1 MGIIKNVLK
10 SDPVSLSAETR
21 RRYGMA
27 CGLLGIIL
35 NALLFAGKL
44 FAGMLSGSVAVTADA
59 FNNLSDA
66 GSSIVSMLGFKL
78 AGQKADSYHPFGH
91 GRMEYVAGLIVAML
105 IVLMGAELA
114 QSGLEKIA
122 EPQQVTFTALTAVIL
137 SASIAVKLFM
147 FAYNRVIGSRIGSV
161 SMLAAST
168 DSISDTAATAV
179 VLISAVVSH
188 FTGIQ
193 IDGWCGTAVGLFI
206 IYAGCRAAYDTVSP
220 LLGQRPSGEF
230 VENVKKTVLAHREIE
245 GVHDIVVHNYGPEC
259 VMVTLHAEV
268 PAEGDI
274 LALHDAIDAAERDL
288 EETLGCIATIHMDPV
303 VNDADT
309 RRLREETAEAVKRI
323 DQRITIHDFRAADC
337 SGGKRLSFDALVPF
351 GMEKSD
357 EELTSMIR
365 DSAAAETGC
374 EIVVKVEKGYV

>member
-1 MGIIKNVLK
+1 M
-10 SDPVSLSAETR
+10 SAETR

-35 NALLFAGKL
+35 NALLFGGKL
-44 FAGMLSGSVAVTADA
+44 FAGTVSGSVAVTADA

-78 AGQKADSYHPFGH
+78 AGQKADSFHPFGH

-105 IVLMGAELA
+105 IILMGTELT

-122 EPQQVTFTALTAVIL
+122 DPQQVTFTAVTAVIL
-137 SASIAVKLFM
+137 LVSIAVKLFM
-147 FAYNRVIGSRIGSV
+147 FAYNRVIGKRIGSV

-179 VLISAVVSH
+179 VLISSVVSY
-188 FTGIQ
+188 FTDLQ

-220 LLGQRPSGEF
+220 LLGQRPSSEF
-230 VENVKKTVLAHREIE
+230 VDNVKKTVLAHREIE

-268 PAEGDI
+268 PSDGDI
-274 LALHDAIDAAERDL
+274 LMLHDAVDAAEREL
-288 EETLGCIATIHMDPV
+288 EEKLGCIATIHMDPV
-303 VNDADT
+303 VNDAET
-309 RRLREETAEAVKRI
+309 RRLRGKTAKAVKKI
-323 DQRITIHDFRAADC
+323 DGRITIHDFRVIEC
-337 SGGKRLSFDALVPF
+337 GGGKRLCFDALVPF
-351 GMEKSD
+351 GMKKSD
-357 EELTSMIR
+357 EELASII
-365 DSAAAETGC
+365 SENAAAETGC
-374 EIVVKVEKGYV
+374 EIDVKVEKGYV

>member
-147 FAYNRVIGSRIGSV
+147 FAYNRVIGSRI
-161 SMLAAST
+161 
-168 DSISDTAATAV
+168 
-179 VLISAVVSH
+179 
-188 FTGIQ
+188 
-193 IDGWCGTAVGLFI
+193 C
-206 IYAGCRAAYDTVSP
+206 
-220 LLGQRPSGEF
+220 
-230 VENVKKTVLAHREIE
+230 
-245 GVHDIVVHNYGPEC
+245 
-259 VMVTLHAEV
+259 
-268 PAEGDI
+268 
-274 LALHDAIDAAERDL
+274 
-288 EETLGCIATIHMDPV
+288 
-303 VNDADT
+303 
-309 RRLREETAEAVKRI
+309 
-323 DQRITIHDFRAADC
+323 
-337 SGGKRLSFDALVPF
+337 
-351 GMEKSD
+351 
-357 EELTSMIR
+357 
-365 DSAAAETGC
+365 
-374 EIVVKVEKGYV
+374 